1 MKERSGT
8 SANYEPMTNN
18 RQVTVSYFISDS
30 DLGPIFTACTLHA
43 TCSLF
48 YQCVDNV
55 IVRLSINA
63 IVILLSIVKKTIR
76 I

>member
-18 RQVTVSYFISDS
+18 MKCTVSYFISDC

-43 TCSLF
+43 RKSSVVLF
-48 YQCVDNV
+48 VFTSVDNKYYN
-55 IVRLSINA
+55 IVR
-63 IVILLSIVKKTIR
+63 KYC
-76 I
+76 